1 MPLPSAQV
9 EHEIPGRMRLRIP
22 ERRGDPAFF
31 TALEQRFGEAT
42 WLRQVRT
49 NRRTASVLL
58 LYAGAAAD
66 DVAAFAK
73 EARLFAIE
81 PAPPLAPRG
90 TSALGGRRPHPLWLA
105 AAGFAGLGL
114 YQAARGQILG
124 NAVESLWHAYALKRT
139 WQRPRL
145 ALGLA
150 SLGLYQLL
158 AGRVL
163 GSASSL
169 LIYAANAHSMA
180 RRNGAAGP
188 PE

>member
-9 EHEIPGRMRLRIP
+9 EHAIPGRLRLRIP

-31 TALEQRFGEAT
+31 TALEQRFGEAP

-49 NRRTASVLL
+49 NWRTASVLL
-58 LYAGAAAD
+58 LHEGAAED
-66 DVAAFAK
+66 IAAFAK
-73 EARLFAIE
+73 DAQLFAIE
-81 PAPPLAPRG
+81 PTPPLAPRAPS
-90 TSALGGRRPHPLWLA
+90 TLAGRTPHPLWLA
-105 AAGFAGLGL
+105 AAGFAGLGV
-114 YQAARGQILG
+114 YQAARGQIFG
-124 NAVESLWHAYALKRT
+124 NAVESLWHAYALRRT
-139 WQRPRL
+139 WTRPRL

-150 SLGLYQLL
+150 GLGLYQLL